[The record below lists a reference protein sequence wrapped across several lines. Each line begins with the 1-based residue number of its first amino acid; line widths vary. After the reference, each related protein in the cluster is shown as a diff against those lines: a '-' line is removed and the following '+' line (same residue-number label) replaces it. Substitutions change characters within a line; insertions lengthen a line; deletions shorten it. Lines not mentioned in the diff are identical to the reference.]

1 MTENSTASG
10 STDGSTQQ
18 VSLPTFTSNA
28 PPLGRP
34 ELKEKLSDKWKK
46 WDVWDAYETVTKLNE
61 KESKFR
67 VATFITCIGAEALE
81 VHKGLLFRSG
91 DERQDINVVLN
102 LWNSHCIG
110 HINIYERYRF
120 NNRKQE
126 SRESIDVYATALRAL
141 AATCEFE
148 FGALKDEMIRDRLVC
163 GITENSVRRK
173 LLQEPKLSLEKCLD
187 ICRSAEATSAHLKVI
202 SGQSISTGKPA
213 DTLNT
218 LDKRRKSKAPPKR
231 RSKGPKQPVPEPKE
245 DLLKCCKHCGRSH
258 IKQRFQCPA
267 FGKVCSACNKPNHFA
282 EVCKSAPGRNS
293 RPRNGVNMI
302 DADSSSEEE
311 LLSITFDSTE
321 GSVHMVN
328 EENLLEK
335 RIFATME
342 IAGKSVRMQIDTGA
356 SCNVLPQKFVPSG
369 TNIIQSDRTLKMYSK
384 STMPVLGTC
393 RVRMRNPKNNKKYN
407 AEFVVVKGN

>member
-1 MTENSTASG
+1 M
-10 STDGSTQQ
+10 
-18 VSLPTFTSNA
+18 PTFTSNV
-28 PPLGRP
+28 PPPGRL
-34 ELKEKLSDKWKK
+34 ELKGKLSDNWKK
-46 WDVWDAYETVTKLNE
+46 WKQVWDAYETVTKLNE

-81 VHKGLLFRSG
+81 VHNGLPFRSE
-91 DERQDINVVLN
+91 DEKQDINIVLD

-110 HINIYERYRF
+110 QTNIIYECYRF

-126 SRESIDVYATALRAL
+126 SHESIDVYATALRGL
-141 AATCEFE
+141 AATCE

-187 ICRSAEATSAHLKVI
+187 ICRSAEATSAHLKAI
-202 SGQSISTGKPA
+202 SGQSTSTDKPV
-213 DTLNT
+213 DTVNA
-218 LDKRRKSKAPPKR
+218 LDKRRKTKAPPKR
-231 RSKGPKQPVPEPKE
+231 RSKGPKQLVPEPKE
-245 DLLKCCKHCGRSH
+245 DVLKCCKHCGRSH
-258 IKQRFQCPA
+258 IKQRFKCPA

-282 EVCKSAPGRNS
+282 EMCKSAPGRNS

-311 LLSITFDSTE
+311 LLSVTFDSTE

-328 EENLLEK
+328 EDKLPEK

-342 IAGKSVRMQIDTGA
+342 IAGENVRMQIDTGA

-369 TNIIQSDRTLKMYSK
+369 TNISKSDRTLKMYSK
-384 STMPVLGTC
+384 STMPVLGTR

-407 AEFVVVKGN
+407 AEFVVVKGDYTPLRRLPKMLFCNL